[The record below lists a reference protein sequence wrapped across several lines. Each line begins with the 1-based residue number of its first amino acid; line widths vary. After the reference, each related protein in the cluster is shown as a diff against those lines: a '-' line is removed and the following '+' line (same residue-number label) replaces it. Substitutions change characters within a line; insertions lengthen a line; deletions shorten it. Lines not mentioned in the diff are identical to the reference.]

1 MTCLSLHSRRRQGA
15 RWTTKEWD
23 EPPYGAYGVTRETR
37 WRETRGDGSGDYED
51 RSHVIHSPSVHLL
64 PRNPHSPRRSF
75 SFGSSLGSPHPSS
88 PYTLPFGAAGGVRR
102 DEGSGEPPFG
112 APWGGE
118 VERNRRGARRRVP
131 KGWGESGRPARWEAA
146 SSLLC
151 LSSSFLISWS
161 NRSLIRFS
169 SRSSVVRSLV
179 TYSLPVPFGLL
190 TRRGREPNERRE
202 WGTDRGSWWAAFTVT
217 HAARPSW
224 VVCSH
229 RSLPYGVA
237 PRSVGSFHSPP
248 SRVATV
254 GSGARWR
261 DEQREERNRPVM
273 EVRKEGTEG

>member
-1 MTCLSLHSRRRQGA
+1 MLSGGCH
-15 RWTTKEWD
+15 
-23 EPPYGAYGVTRETR
+23 TRVPRFPT
-37 WRETRGDGSGDYED
+37 GPFG
-51 RSHVIHSPSVHLL
+51 
-64 PRNPHSPRRSF
+64 PRNVS
-75 SFGSSLGSPHPSS
+75 
-88 PYTLPFGAAGGVRR
+88 
-102 DEGSGEPPFG
+102 
-112 APWGGE
+112 E
-118 VERNRRGARRRVP
+118 VDR

-179 TYSLPVPFGLL
+179 TYSLPVPFALL

-273 EVRKEGTEG
+273 EVRKEGTEGMVSETGKQTTNVRWEIREIASGVVCFHLVSLTILQIISSFNIFRFHLQFKL